1 MRSVLALTLTLIL
14 TPPVMAQALAR
25 PDTTIDAATRAQV
38 IENVLR
44 RLDEGYVFPQ
54 KAAEMARAVRA
65 RAKRGAYDQIVRAQA
80 FADTL
85 TRDLRAVSHDRHLEV
100 AYQKRSVRDEVPD
113 AEPSAEER
121 REREAFGR
129 RINYGQERVER

>member
-1 MRSVLALTLTLIL
+1 MRPVLTLTLTLIL
-14 TPPVMAQALAR
+14 TPPVAAQAPAR
-25 PDTTIDAATRAQV
+25 PDTSIDAATRAQV

-65 RAKRGAYDQIVRAQA
+65 RAKRGAYDRIVRAQA

-85 TRDLRAVSHDRHLEV
+85 TQDLRAVSHDRHLEV
-100 AYQKRSVRDEVPD
+100 AYQSRSVRDEVPD

-129 RINYGQERVER
+129 RLVPMP